1 MQNGQSIAGIFCAA
15 CLSVAASTAA
25 EAQGRAAPTDVS
37 TGAVDDQRLRAAA
50 QAEGDWITF
59 GRDYSN
65 QRYAPLRAI
74 DRSNVARLA
83 PAWTYRLGTVGS
95 AQTHPL
101 VVGGVMYVGMAGND
115 VAAIDAATGA
125 QIWRYRHA
133 ARSALAS
140 VPSNRGVA
148 VAYGRVFEAT
158 DDARVIALDQ
168 ATGRV
173 VWDRA
178 VQPFD
183 PAALVPDGRK
193 KPDVDF
199 VMRAAPLVYDG
210 KVIVGAT
217 GFEANRFDDD
227 FVKSSI
233 AAGIDVGTAW
243 IDANLGRRGFLSA
256 LDAQTGVEVWRWYTT
271 KEDGWE
277 GGYAA
282 ATPDGMPLHRDI
294 AAEKAAAQLYRNAWA
309 AGSNSTWMT
318 PAFDP
323 AAGLIFVGTGNPA
336 PGDVDLVRPGDNLY
350 GNGVAALDARTG
362 VPRWF
367 FQEAPHGQ
375 YDATGQAVLLDAK
388 AGGAPF
394 PPCSNAARP
403 VGASSSTAPTANFY
417 SAPRK
422 SRRIRIHT
430 RR

>member
-1 MQNGQSIAGIFCAA
+1 MLRIERQGRYAQDSPRAERGLFFRWWLDSAPPWEIQGDQMQNGQSIAGIFCAA
-15 CLSVAASTAA
+15 CLSVAASIAA
-25 EAQGRAAPTDVS
+25 EAQGRAAPTDAS
-37 TGAVDDQRLRAAA
+37 TGVVDDQRLHAAA

-59 GRDYSN
+59 GHDYSN
-65 QRYAPLRAI
+65 QRYVPLRAI

-83 PAWTYRLGTVGS
+83 PAWSYQLGTVGS

-133 ARSALAS
+133 ARSALPS

-173 VWDRA
+173 VWDKA

-294 AAEKAAAQLYRNAWA
+294 AAEKAAAQLYKNAWA
-309 AGSNSTWMT
+309 AGSNSTWD
-318 PAFDP
+318 DP
-323 AAGLIFVGTGNPA
+323 GLRPRCRPDLRRHRQSGSRRCRSRPPRRQPLWQRRRGPRCQDRRAAAVF
-336 PGDVDLVRPGDNLY
+336 PGG
-350 GNGVAALDARTG
+350 
-362 VPRWF
+362 
-367 FQEAPHGQ
+367 
-375 YDATGQAVLLDAK
+375 
-388 AGGAPF
+388 
-394 PPCSNAARP
+394 AARP
-403 VGASSSTAPTANFY
+403 
-417 SAPRK
+417 
-422 SRRIRIHT
+422 I
-430 RR
+430 